1 MQLIGQQKKE
11 TCDFWNFLSVTDQLV
26 VNHSLNRVFLVLVS
40 SSKVLQSYQWERQL
54 RPCVAEKHAMNALS
68 NCNGVIR
75 KAGF

>member
-40 SSKVLQSYQWERQL
+40 SSKVLQSYQ
-54 RPCVAEKHAMNALS
+54 
-68 NCNGVIR
+68 
-75 KAGF
+75 